1 VKGKISFV
9 LSIVVLILGAI
20 TMLLPFVWMVST
32 SFKEPGTEFA
42 YPPEFIPRTFYYQ
55 NYVEVLNRLPFGL
68 FIFNSFKISLLIVFG
83 RVITSSLAGYAFA
96 KMDFPLKNFLFSV
109 VLATMM
115 IPFAVTMI
123 PLYIL
128 MKNIGWINSHLSLIV
143 PGSLFHAY
151 SIFFL
156 SQFFRTIPK
165 DYEDAARIDGE
176 STLGILWRIVFP
188 LSKPALT
195 TISVLSFM
203 WSWNDF
209 LGPIVFL
216 NSQDKYTVQIGV
228 ALFQGIEVTNW
239 TRLMAASC
247 ISIIPVL
254 ILFLLTQRYFVRSI
268 VMTGI
273 KG

>member
-1 VKGKISFV
+1 MKKVYLIISLV
-9 LSIVVLILGAI
+9 ILMLGALI
-20 TMLLPFVWMVST
+20 MLLPFVWMVST

-42 YPPEFIPRTFYYQ
+42 YPPEFIPRKFILD
-55 NYVEVLNRLPFGL
+55 NYIDTWKRVPFGL
-68 FIFNSFKISLLIVFG
+68 FIMNSFKISILIVLG
-83 RVITSSLAGYAFA
+83 RVICASLAAYAFA
-96 KMDFPLKNFLFSV
+96 KLDFPMKNIIFSL

-123 PLYIL
+123 PMYLL
-128 MKNIGWINSHLSLIV
+128 MKKIGWINNHLALIV

-156 SQFFRTIPK
+156 TQFFKTIPK
-165 DYEDAARIDGE
+165 DFEDAARIDG
-176 STLGILWRIVFP
+176 SNTLGILLRIVLP
-188 LSKPALT
+188 LSKPAIT

-209 LGPIVFL
+209 LGPIIFL

-247 ISIIPVL
+247 ISVIPVL
-254 ILFLLTQRYFVRSI
+254 VIFFLAQRYFVRSI
-268 VMTGI
+268 VMTGL